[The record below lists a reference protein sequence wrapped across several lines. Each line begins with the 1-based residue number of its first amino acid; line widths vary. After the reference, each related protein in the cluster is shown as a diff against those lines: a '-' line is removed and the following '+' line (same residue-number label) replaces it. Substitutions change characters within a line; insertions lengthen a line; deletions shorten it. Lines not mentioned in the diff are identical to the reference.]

1 MSMKDRQLPIDQVAL
16 PISEETPPA
25 VAEENPV
32 EDFAALGQYLRR
44 ERELRRISLDEIA
57 QVTRINRRHLEL
69 LEAGEEKKL
78 PAAPFLKGFLVAYA
92 RHIGIDPDEVLN
104 RYIELTPAVKP
115 TAGTSSGRRPL
126 RPGIVR
132 LIVVAVIL
140 LLLAGWWMLAAR
152 RSPAPSA
159 PEAPAD
165 EAPPAP
171 ATPPQEDPVAVPEP
185 PGQDEAAPAQPAGT
199 LTPTVSP
206 QGLNQVP

>member
-1 MSMKDRQLPIDQVAL
+1 MSKKDRQLPIDQVAL
-16 PISEETPPA
+16 PISEEAPPA

-32 EDFAALGQYLRR
+32 EDFAALGQHLRR

-104 RYIELTPAVKP
+104 RYIELTPAVEA
-115 TAGTSSGRRPL
+115 TGGTSAGRRPR
-126 RPGIVR
+126 RPRIVR
-132 LIVVAVIL
+132 LIVLAVIL
-140 LLLAGWWMLAAR
+140 LLLAGWWMMATR
-152 RSPAPSA
+152 RSPAPTA
-159 PEAPAD
+159 PEVPVE

-171 ATPPQEDPVAVPEP
+171 ATPPEEAPVVVPAP
-185 PGQDEAAPAQPAGT
+185 PVG
-199 LTPTVSP
+199 TPTPMTSP
-206 QGLNQVP
+206 EGLNQKQ

>member
-1 MSMKDRQLPIDQVAL
+1 MSKKDRQLPIDQVAL
-16 PISEETPPA
+16 PIPEEIPPA
-25 VAEENPV
+25 VAEDNPV

-44 ERELRRISLDEIA
+44 ERELRRISLEEIA

-104 RYIELTPAVKP
+104 RYIELTPAVE
-115 TAGTSSGRRPL
+115 AAGGTSTGRRPL

-140 LLLAGWWMLAAR
+140 LLLAGWWMMATQ

-159 PEAPAD
+159 PEVPAE

-171 ATPPQEDPVAVPEP
+171 ATPPQEDPVVVPAP
-185 PGQDEAAPAQPAGT
+185 PVD
-199 LTPTVSP
+199 TPTPMTSP
-206 QGLNQVP
+206 QGLNQMP